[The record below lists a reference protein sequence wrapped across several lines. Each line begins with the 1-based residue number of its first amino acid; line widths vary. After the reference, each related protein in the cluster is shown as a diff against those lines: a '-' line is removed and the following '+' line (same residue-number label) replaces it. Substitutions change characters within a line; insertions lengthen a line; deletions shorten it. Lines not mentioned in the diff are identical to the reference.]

1 MEKDNQIILD
11 DEQKRFILG
20 LWKTTPD
27 LMEITRKLFDN
38 KDLDGRSKEG
48 RAVRKFLAEEKL
60 NYKTTV
66 QKKADEITFTKSQ
79 KEFLMGEN
87 VKVGM
92 SALDIAKLVF
102 KDSKIKTLSNKHRA
116 VVDFLK
122 NFRQDV
128 IDSNEI
134 VTSESWSPPKSIS
147 KALKKVND
155 WCGVE
160 LVEGELQRKQKLLI
174 EQLIKHLRSPRF
186 HHFINQ
192 YSTLADRDLFES
204 EFVRAVWDK
213 PDLTNDEL
221 NSYVTLC
228 TNYVRQKH
236 IQQRVDRLNALLN
249 DADSER
255 DVTMRLTELIKAT
268 SDELNQCEKR
278 IESLTKDLNG
288 SRQQR
293 LKAKGEENG
302 SIFALVEAFTD
313 KEERDRMIMMAEL
326 QNKLIEEE
334 ADRLE
339 SMDEYKARVL
349 GISKKEIL

>member
-1 MEKDNQIILD
+1 MNDFKEIKSDFEMVGSFSQDDSDSLQRTEEWLEKR
-11 DEQKRFILG
+11 KGRFTG
-20 LWKTTPD
+20 
-27 LMEITRKLFDN
+27 
-38 KDLDGRSKEG
+38 
-48 RAVRKFLAEEKL
+48 
-60 NYKTTV
+60 
-66 QKKADEITFTKSQ
+66 
-79 KEFLMGEN
+79 
-87 VKVGM
+87 
-92 SALDIAKLVF
+92 
-102 KDSKIKTLSNKHRA
+102 SKIKDLMSSGRSSSKMQWGRIEKT
-116 VVDFLK
+116 VDFGAKAERYIYQVGKERLTGLRGMNISSK
-122 NFRQDV
+122 QMQHGT
-128 IDSNEI
+128 DSE
-134 VTSESWSPPKSIS
+134 P
-147 KALKKVND
+147 
-155 WCGVE
+155 
-160 LVEGELQRKQKLLI
+160 LLI
-174 EQLIKHLRSPRF
+174 EQLINHLRSPRF

-236 IQQRVDRLNALLN
+236 IQQRIDRLNALLN

-334 ADRLE
+334 VNKLE
-339 SMDEYKARVL
+339 SMDEYKARIL
-349 GISKKEIL
+349 GISKRELL